1 MFHPEDPMS
10 QAARGFSLGRSHK
23 DCAVASNNSLRAG
36 NTQQRAGHAA
46 AVIQFSNALFW
57 KSQFKRFSDTSYTSL
72 RPRRTLRRDLFHFRT
87 RASVIDCSR
96 GKEDDDHLDVQVAVK
111 DGAIIVTL
119 PETSFGVVYRKEAEP
134 WLLASDIRDDRK

>member
-1 MFHPEDPMS
+1 MLS
-10 QAARGFSLGRSHK
+10 
-23 DCAVASNNSLRAG
+23 
-36 NTQQRAGHAA
+36 
-46 AVIQFSNALFW
+46 FW
-57 KSQFKRFSDTSYTSL
+57 KSLKLLLSGFQTRSYTSL
-72 RPRRTLRRDLFHFRT
+72 KTPTQPHVGVFSIFIP